1 MCLYTTAL
9 PEYALI
15 AALKRFKSISGGVRT
30 LQCLSVAKKFVDERS
45 ERYENHYVG
54 VKEHNVISN
63 TTENFCINCSLS
75 A

>member
-1 MCLYTTAL
+1 MCLYTPAL

-30 LQCLSVAKKFVDERS
+30 LQCLSVAKKLVDERS

-54 VKEHNVISN
+54 VK
-63 TTENFCINCSLS
+63 
-75 A
+75 

>member
-30 LQCLSVAKKFVDERS
+30 LQCLSVAKRLVDERS

-54 VKEHNVISN
+54 VK
-63 TTENFCINCSLS
+63 
-75 A
+75 